1 MKLTQEQIEEIR
13 KRTEAAT
20 PGPWESSE
28 FSGNVLSANDDE
40 VFVAKGYSGDVY
52 IDAYDEDID
61 FIVNARQDIPA
72 LLDYIR
78 YIVNE
83 VDKRDERI
91 AEVEAEAV
99 YRRMQAEDYRE
110 KGKRLFDER
119 NMWKGLRL
127 EAGGRL
133 GEVVPKIAELETI
146 AKDYAKLSRLFLQV
160 TNEYL
165 KSDKYDSEVKNFAQY
180 INDCVADGNPVLGGV
195 YDA

>member
-13 KRTEAAT
+13 KRAEAAT
-20 PGPWESSE
+20 PGTWFIEDDLVKTTLTCNESE
-28 FSGNVLSANDDE
+28 LPIKIAETWHAEEDD
-40 VFVAKGYSGDVY
+40 VFIAH
-52 IDAYDEDID
+52 
-61 FIVNARQDIPA
+61 ARQDIPA